1 MTTANADPSGKA
13 NQVNEADPSEL
24 DALGCR
30 LIWDITAI
38 GSYLLRIADLLG
50 RQIGVSGSQWI
61 TLKAIETLDH
71 GEGVSIKDV
80 AALLNIDRSF
90 LSAQSKA
97 LEARGLVRR
106 NNAKASDRRLVLLSL
121 TDSAVAHMDGVQPS
135 KHAIEKHVRGQLDG
149 ETLVELVNT
158 LLMMRRRLGRAVLLV
173 AASG

>member
-1 MTTANADPSGKA
+1 MTTANADPSGTA
-13 NQVNEADPSEL
+13 NQANEAVSNEL

-30 LIWDITAI
+30 LIWDVTAI

-61 TLKAIETLDH
+61 TLKAVETLDH

-90 LSAQSKA
+90 LSVQSKA
-97 LEARGLVRR
+97 LEARGLIRR

-121 TDSAVAHMDGVQPS
+121 TDLAVAHMNGVQPS
-135 KHAIEKHVRGQLDG
+135 KHAIEEHVRGELDG
-149 ETLVELVNT
+149 QALVEIANV